1 MYLLKNIYLKIV
13 KQFIQFGI
21 RVNFKKY
28 LSFQMS
34 GSVSNWTS
42 LVLKWQYSLDLNQD
56 AEMHDVNASKAIYI
70 TYM

>member
-1 MYLLKNIYLKIV
+1 MYLLKNIYFKIV

-21 RVNFKKY
+21 CVNFKKY